1 MVRSSRAT
9 KPSVISTTVYRLA
22 SRMKRHREGRDD
34 TASEETQTVSC
45 DDPLTTSVGS
55 VEIVPVS
62 LKELLN
68 QNQALQDELDRI
80 LSLAENVQQKNEEM
94 RRLCHTVIQTR
105 QQQAKTRRVA
115 RPIRAP
121 SRNSERNSV

>member
-1 MVRSSRAT
+1 
-9 KPSVISTTVYRLA
+9 
-22 SRMKRHREGRDD
+22 MKRHREGRDD
-34 TASEETQTVSC
+34 TAPEETQTVSC
-45 DDPLTTSVGS
+45 DDPLALSVGS

-62 LKELLN
+62 LKELLT
-68 QNQALQDELDRI
+68 QNRALQDELDRI
-80 LSLAENVQQKNEEM
+80 LSLAENVRQKNEEM

-121 SRNSERNSV
+121 SPDSERNCDSS